1 MRSPARRALGEKGFH
16 RRALAKPTWGGAEG
30 LPQKLT
36 VILEPLTS
44 FTSATNWDDASSP
57 KPAAHCACSCEGPG
71 PSRDCAPPMILKR
84 RRSKFK
90 KPREL
95 LPLGDALQV

>member
-1 MRSPARRALGEKGFH
+1 MRSPAHRALGEG
-16 RRALAKPTWGGAEG
+16 ALAKPRWGGAEG

>member
-1 MRSPARRALGEKGFH
+1 MRSPAQRALGEL
-16 RRALAKPTWGGAEG
+16 ALAKPTCGGAEG
-30 LPQKLT
+30 LPHRLT
-36 VILEPLTS
+36 VILKPLTS

-57 KPAAHCACSCEGPG
+57 NPAAHCACSCEGPG

-84 RRSKFK
+84 RRQRSKFK